1 MKAKHIFIATLVA
14 MFSLTAIA
22 QHQHHMMQKEDK
34 EKDGMAKMMG
44 KPVFEQSVQG
54 VKVQAW
60 LITQEEHKKMMSGQ
74 RHDSGEAM
82 EKMSEKKDSK
92 DSNMAEMHNMM
103 HEAKDTSLS
112 MHAMHSKT
120 DHSTMMKAMMSGTHH
135 VMVTLTDEKKG
146 DPVDEKE
153 ITMQLTSPS
162 TKHSTVKLVR
172 MMNHFG
178 AGLALDEKGSYK
190 VDLVLGNGKEAKN
203 VTFSYEVK

>member
-14 MFSLTAIA
+14 MFSLTAVA

-34 EKDGMAKMMG
+34 EKDGMSKMMG

-74 RHDSGEAM
+74 MHGSGEAM
-82 EKMSEKKDSK
+82 EKMSEKKASK
-92 DSNMAEMHNMM
+92 ESNMEEMHNMM
-103 HEAKDTSLS
+103 HGAKDTS
-112 MHAMHSKT
+112 MHAMHSKM
-120 DHSTMMKAMMSGTHH
+120 DHSTMMEAMMSGTHH
-135 VMVTLTDEKKG
+135 VMVTITDEKKG

-153 ITMQLTSPS
+153 ITIQLTAPS
-162 TKHSTVKLVR
+162 TKYSTVKLVS

-178 AGLALDEKGSYK
+178 AGLAFDEKGIYK
-190 VDLVLGNGKEAKN
+190 VDLVLGNGKETKN
-203 VTFSYEVK
+203 ITFSYEVK